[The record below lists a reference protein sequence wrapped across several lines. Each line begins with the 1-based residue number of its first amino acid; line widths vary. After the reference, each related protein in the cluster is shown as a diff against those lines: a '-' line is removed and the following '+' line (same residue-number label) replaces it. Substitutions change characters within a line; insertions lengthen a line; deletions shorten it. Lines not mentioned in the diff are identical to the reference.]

1 MDHLIHRR
9 HALAMLA
16 VAPWLVPRASA
27 QGVWP
32 ERELRIIAPV
42 PPGGAVDLLVR
53 AMADQMRQSL
63 GKPVLVENRPGAG
76 GLLGTKLA
84 SQAAPDGYT
93 LAYLH
98 SGLVTVQAMNPK
110 LDLLKEFRMVAR
122 LTHGPFGL
130 AVRAD
135 SPYKTAQDLF
145 AAVRAQPGKLTYG
158 SGGVGSPAHLA
169 VEHLEERLPGFKALH
184 VPYKAAIETVNAI
197 MGGQVDFTISVLGTL
212 TPLVQSGKLRLLAV
226 TGRGRLPQF
235 ADVPTLTE
243 AAVPGYVFEPWG
255 ALAVPAGTPDAVVDR
270 IFQLLPAAMDSA
282 PVKEI
287 ILKGGSVVEVIDGKT
302 LAAQLARDIPLE
314 QALVKRLGMAADK

>member
-16 VAPWLVPRASA
+16 VAPWLAPRASA

-93 LAYLH
+93 LAYVH